1 MRYLI
6 NNSII
11 YNSDDGSL
19 FNKTRA
25 DDIIVLPH
33 MAARVFTC
41 LLINVGKVVPREAIF
56 DYVWSGNEM
65 LASNNSLT
73 QYVSF
78 IRKTLTD
85 LECQDELIK
94 TIPRVGF
101 YLAEDSVSECKDVN
115 INIHKGKFIKNYY
128 FAIVSF
134 IALMGILIWQV
145 FFIKERLVS
154 KELFYIG
161 SIDSCKI
168 YTLKKVNNNDFS
180 SIHTWIEKMVRN
192 KKFNM
197 ACTPGFSYISQ
208 TDVRLLLEGKG
219 RAFISRCI
227 ISGEK
232 NNIISSCN
240 GVYINA
246 RNY

>member
-1 MRYLI
+1 MKFLI

-19 FNKTRA
+19 VNKNRR

-33 MAARVFTC
+33 MAARVFTF
-41 LLINVGKVVPREAIF
+41 LLINAGKVVPREAIF

-85 LECQDELIK
+85 LECQGELIK

-101 YLAEDSVSECKDVN
+101 YLSGDSISDFKDVSL
-115 INIHKGKFIKNYY
+115 IWIKDGFFSIYQ
-128 FAIVSF
+128 FAILSF
-134 IALMGILIWQV
+134 IVLLMILIYQII
-145 FFIKERLVS
+145 FLEDRLTS
-154 KELFYIG
+154 KELLYFGEIE
-161 SIDSCKI
+161 SCKI
-168 YTLKKVNNNDFS
+168 YTLKMVSERDS
-180 SIHTWIEKMVRN
+180 ASLRSRIEGMVRN
-192 KKFNM
+192 KNFNI
-197 ACTPGFSYISQ
+197 ACAAGFSYVYQSDERVQ
-208 TDVRLLLEGKG
+208 LEGKG
-219 RAFISRCI
+219 REFISRCK

-232 NNIISSCN
+232 NNIISACN